1 MTTLPVPNAAIRNG
15 QPLVSVVVPC
25 YGEGRYLDDCLNS
38 LRQQTYPHLEVL
50 VMEDAGQTDALDVAM
65 AHALED
71 ERVSLYRTSQNIG
84 LGAIRNLA
92 TTLAKGDLLF
102 FLDGDDW
109 APPNS
114 VRSRVSALSAYLA
127 EMDESESRRIAGVF
141 GQGQHAPFNAGPGQ
155 RELPCPALMPI
166 NLANSRGANVFI
178 VSAPLV
184 RRDILTLSGGFAEG
198 VPGAEDHLCWMRVL
212 ALDTEFLPVER
223 VVAFYRQKPTS
234 MLRDSATTFAAFG
247 IAARNWVATAVA
259 DLPSSNVGHP
269 TKPPDLAAS
278 GERTMRWG
286 RPRRSPTRMSATG
299 VHGANRLP
307 PITEDAQVSTTPP
320 KFTSALMQPPIETAE
335 RFLAGQTDTG
345 PYPATTALTP
355 LSVGAVGIKEVDMGE
370 SNVNTKVAKTPSSA
384 TVAMNRVT
392 LTGQTFTEGV
402 VCVALGHEL
411 GLPVTLALDPAAR
424 KGAVMAVALIGA
436 PAPDVVFT
444 TPTSVEGDHLAV
456 VVDSTPTQTSSNIHL
471 SMRDARTLI
480 QELLSATLGGQPTA
494 HDPVLVVM
502 GLPAVMGLSAAA
514 DASDAALAAL
524 ADATRSHTIK
534 VIDAATSRHLADAS
548 VPHQPATLADLFLAE
563 RLSEFGPAS
572 AALVELMHKHGSDAT
587 AQPQALRELLARLRS
602 QLASQ

>member
-1 MTTLPVPNAAIRNG
+1 
-15 QPLVSVVVPC
+15 
-25 YGEGRYLDDCLNS
+25 
-38 LRQQTYPHLEVL
+38 
-50 VMEDAGQTDALDVAM
+50 MEDAGQTDALDVAL

-71 ERVSLYRTSQNIG
+71 ARVSLYRTSQNIG

-114 VRSRVSALSAYLA
+114 VRSRVSALSTYLA
-127 EMDESESRRIAGVF
+127 GMDESESRRIAGVF

-155 RELPCPALMPI
+155 RELPCPTLMPI

-259 DLPSSNVGHP
+259 DLPSNNVSHP
-269 TKPPDLAAS
+269 TKPLDLAAS

-286 RPRRSPTRMSATG
+286 RPRRSPTRMSASG
-299 VHGANRLP
+299 VHGANRLRP
-307 PITEDAQVSTTPP
+307 ATQDVKIATTPP
-320 KFTSALMQPPIETAE
+320 TFTSALMQPSIETAE
-335 RFLAGQTDTG
+335 RFLAGQTRAG
-345 PYPATTALTP
+345 PYPPATALTP
-355 LSVGAVGIKEVDMGE
+355 LSTGAVGIKEVEIGE
-370 SNVNTKVAKTPSSA
+370 SDVSTKVAKTPSSA

-392 LTGQTFTEGV
+392 LTGQTFSEGV
-402 VCVALGHEL
+402 ACVALGHEL
-411 GLPVTLALDPAAR
+411 GLPVNLALDPAAR
-424 KGAVMAVALIGA
+424 KGAVMAVALLGT
-436 PAPDVVFT
+436 PAPDVVFLE
-444 TPTSVEGDHLAV
+444 PTSVEGDQLTV
-456 VVDSTPTQTSSNIHL
+456 VVDSTPTQTRSNVHL
-471 SMRDARTLI
+471 STGDARTLI
-480 QELLSATLGGQPTA
+480 QELLSATLADQPTT
-494 HDPVLVVM
+494 DDSVLLVM
-502 GLPAVMGLSAAA
+502 GLQAGE
-514 DASDAALAAL
+514 DESDAELAVL
-524 ADATRSHTIK
+524 ADAAQSHTIK
-534 VIDAATSRHLADAS
+534 VIDAATSRYLADAS

-563 RLSEFGPAS
+563 RLTEFGPATT
-572 AALVELMHKHGSDAT
+572 ALVQLMRKQGSDVS
-587 AQPQALRELLARLRS
+587 AQPQALLELLAKLRS
-602 QLASQ
+602 QLASIVSDRSTA